1 MSKLLLT
8 GAVSAAAHKVKS
20 VLKDKE
26 VLMGDFMPLPP
37 IPGLL
42 ALPSP
47 LSVAYIHELLQL
59 CLAEGVDE
67 LVPIRF
73 AELKALLS
81 AKALFAEY
89 GIQLYVPA
97 ALPNVPVFTAQL
109 AEQVVLTAD
118 GLKWLDQSGNEF
130 LLLCDDADLR

>member
-37 IPGLL
+37 MPGLL

-47 LSVAYIHELLQL
+47 LSVAYIHQLLQL

-73 AELKALLS
+73 AELKALVS

-97 ALPNVPVFTAQL
+97 ALLDVPVFSTAL
-109 AEQVVLTAD
+109 AEQVVLTAN
-118 GLKWLDQSGNEF
+118 GLKWLDQSGYEF